1 MKTSQNGIDLIK
13 RFEGLELES
22 YRDIAGIWT
31 IGYGHTGPEVGI
43 DQHISEQEAEA
54 LLRHD
59 LVSREK
65 AVSGLVNV
73 PLNQFEFD
81 ALVSF
86 VYNVGIGAFT
96 RSTARRRLNKGDR
109 EGAADALTWFNKA
122 TVQGVLRPVAGLTRR
137 RAAERSLFLTPIGP
151 VSARPEKINDNT
163 RITPTEDP
171 PRRAGLGESR
181 TVQGAAVA
189 GVSGVAA
196 SNMGRDASVELDQ
209 MESNI
214 ENGTS
219 LTENGNDFSEDEG
232 PLDEDATDGTDDGII
247 IPDLEGE
254 EIIIDDTVPDAG
266 TESDASPDLET
277 DTADETITLDA
288 DGNVSSEDEGLEEVI
303 EVPTTHPPAKHERHE
318 TDAQIQFALTVVIIL
333 AVLYILFARI
343 DDWLKFR
350 R

>member
-109 EGAADALTWFNKA
+109 EGAADALCLLYTS
-122 TVQGVLRPVAGLTRR
+122 P
-137 RAAERSLFLTPIGP
+137 S
-151 VSARPEKINDNT
+151 
-163 RITPTEDP
+163 
-171 PRRAGLGESR
+171 PRDRG
-181 TVQGAAVA
+181 
-189 GVSGVAA
+189 
-196 SNMGRDASVELDQ
+196 
-209 MESNI
+209 
-214 ENGTS
+214 
-219 LTENGNDFSEDEG
+219 
-232 PLDEDATDGTDDGII
+232 
-247 IPDLEGE
+247 
-254 EIIIDDTVPDAG
+254 
-266 TESDASPDLET
+266 
-277 DTADETITLDA
+277 
-288 DGNVSSEDEGLEEVI
+288 
-303 EVPTTHPPAKHERHE
+303 
-318 TDAQIQFALTVVIIL
+318 
-333 AVLYILFARI
+333 
-343 DDWLKFR
+343 
-350 R
+350 